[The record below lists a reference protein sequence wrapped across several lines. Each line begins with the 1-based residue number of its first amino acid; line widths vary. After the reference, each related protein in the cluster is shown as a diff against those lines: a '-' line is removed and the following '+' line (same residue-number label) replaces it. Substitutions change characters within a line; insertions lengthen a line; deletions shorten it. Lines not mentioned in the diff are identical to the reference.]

1 MWPTESAR
9 RIGGPLALLARCGLT
24 RGIAL
29 ALRETLTLWETL
41 TLGELTGD
49 ASAGPTEALGPP
61 RGRWL
66 VAGRVLATVR
76 SAAPLLL
83 CHVRKPNGRQVS
95 SDCAG
100 SKRPGDTRLWEA
112 KPVPDIITSN
122 RVPDRRIHRARRV
135 AVSTLTRAILLPIV
149 AALVFAGLILGPG
162 TQSARADGTAADFT
176 ATANLGLDGILTVR
190 QDITFST
197 VPAEVQ
203 QTFETKQDVLGDRR
217 YVYDVSGF
225 RATVDG
231 QPVEP
236 TVEVSEG
243 RLTTVRFPTNGSKQ
257 VSLEYTVAG
266 AVMSTPEGTALVW
279 PLLQGFDSTV
289 SQFTGTVAIPV
300 PFAFVECNAGSPSS
314 EVPCTYAAAGT
325 GDARQPTFRDGPRG
339 PGEFVQVR
347 IGFPPGAIAANEHI
361 EQVWTL
367 ARAFSAKPL
376 PLALALG
383 LLVLGAAALLALH
396 RRAGV
401 DAGAGTEVTKAAEFV
416 PVGPGQTE
424 FRVLGNVRP
433 GHVGTVADERVDPID
448 VTATLI
454 DLAVH
459 GHLQI
464 TELPR
469 ANEFAPTDWTLT
481 RTDSDTANLHPFEV
495 ALLEGVAGGT
505 EGAEVKVSELP
516 ARVYESVAGVQD
528 SLYDEV
534 VAYGWFERRPDAT
547 RNKWTQLAIGA
558 LVGAVAVTGLLAAF
572 TSFGLIGLALVAL
585 GLGLMF
591 VAQEMPART
600 KSGAAL
606 LAGLGVLR
614 SDLMSHPTN
623 QLPPGRELSEISELL
638 PYAVVL
644 GGHQRW
650 LDAIVAAD
658 DDPDEDRFELG
669 WYHGPE
675 GWHLHHLPDSLK
687 NFITT
692 VSGEL
697 FSR

>member
-1 MWPTESAR
+1 
-9 RIGGPLALLARCGLT
+9 
-24 RGIAL
+24 
-29 ALRETLTLWETL
+29 
-41 TLGELTGD
+41 
-49 ASAGPTEALGPP
+49 
-61 RGRWL
+61 
-66 VAGRVLATVR
+66 
-76 SAAPLLL
+76 
-83 CHVRKPNGRQVS
+83 
-95 SDCAG
+95 
-100 SKRPGDTRLWEA
+100 
-112 KPVPDIITSN
+112 VPEIITSD
-122 RVPDRRIHRARRV
+122 RVPARGV
-135 AVSTLTRAILLPIV
+135 ARPTRALPALVRAIVLPIV
-149 AALVFAGLILGPG
+149 AVLVLAGLLIGPG
-162 TQSARADGTAADFT
+162 TPTARADGTAADFT
-176 ATANLGLDGILTVR
+176 VTANLGLDGTLTVR

-197 VPAEVQ
+197 VPAEAQ
-203 QTFETKQDVLGDRR
+203 QTFETQQDVLGDRR
-217 YVYDVSGF
+217 YTYDVSGF
-225 RATVDG
+225 QATAGG

-236 TVEVSEG
+236 TVKVSGG
-243 RLTTVRFPTNGSKQ
+243 RLTTVSFPTNGSKQ
-257 VSLEYTVAG
+257 VSLEYTVVG
-266 AVMSTPEGTALVW
+266 AVIATPEGTALAW

-289 SQFTGTVAIPV
+289 SEFSATVAIPV
-300 PFAFVECNAGSPSS
+300 PFSFVECNAGSPSS
-314 EVPCTYAAAGT
+314 EVPCTFAAAGT
-325 GDARQPTFRDGPRG
+325 EDARQPTFRDGPRG

-347 IGFPPGAIAANEHI
+347 IGFPAGALESNQQLED
-361 EQVWTL
+361 VWTL

-383 LLVLGAAALLALH
+383 LLVLGAAALFALH

-401 DAGAGTEVTKAAEFV
+401 DAGAGTEVSKAAEFV

-459 GHLQI
+459 GHLLI

-481 RTDSDTANLHPFEV
+481 RTDSDVSNLHPFEL
-495 ALLEGVAGGT
+495 ALLAGVTGPLDGAGPGGAGGAAAGVAG
-505 EGAEVKVSELP
+505 VKVSELP
-516 ARVYESVAGVQD
+516 SRVYESVNAVQD

-547 RNKWTQLAIGA
+547 RNRWTQLAIGG
-558 LVGAVAVTGLLAAF
+558 LVGSVVITALLAAF
-572 TSFGLIGLALVAL
+572 TTFGLIGLALIVLA
-585 GLGLMF
+585 LGLMF

-650 LDAIVAAD
+650 LDAIVAS
-658 DDPDEDRFELG
+658 DEDEHEDCFDLG

-675 GWHLHHLPDSLK
+675 GWHLQHLPDSLK

>member
-1 MWPTESAR
+1 M
-9 RIGGPLALLARCGLT
+9 
-24 RGIAL
+24 
-29 ALRETLTLWETL
+29 
-41 TLGELTGD
+41 
-49 ASAGPTEALGPP
+49 
-61 RGRWL
+61 
-66 VAGRVLATVR
+66 
-76 SAAPLLL
+76 
-83 CHVRKPNGRQVS
+83 
-95 SDCAG
+95 
-100 SKRPGDTRLWEA
+100 
-112 KPVPDIITSN
+112 
-122 RVPDRRIHRARRV
+122 
-135 AVSTLTRAILLPIV
+135 LPIV
-149 AALVFAGLILGPG
+149 AAFVLVGLLVGPG

-176 ATANLGLDGILTVR
+176 VTANLGLDGTLTVR
-190 QDITFST
+190 QDINFST
-197 VPAEVQ
+197 VPAQVE
-203 QTFETKQDVLGDRR
+203 QTFETKQDLLGDRR
-217 YVYDVSGF
+217 YVYDVGGF
-225 RATVDG
+225 QATVGG
-231 QPVEP
+231 QPVDS
-236 TVEVSEG
+236 TVKVADG
-243 RLTTVRFPTNGSKQ
+243 RLTTVTFPTNGSKQ
-257 VSLEYTVAG
+257 VSLTYTVRG
-266 AVMSTPEGTALVW
+266 AVIATPEGTALTW

-289 SQFTGTVAIPV
+289 SQFTATVAVPV
-300 PFAFVECNAGSPSS
+300 PFAFIECNAGSPSS
-314 EVPCTYAAAGT
+314 EVPCTYAAG
-325 GDARQPTFRDGPRG
+325 GVEDARQPTFRDGPRG

-347 IGFPPGAIAANEHI
+347 IGFPPNALAANEHV
-361 EQVWTL
+361 EDVWTL
-367 ARAFSAKPL
+367 SRAFSAKPL

-383 LLVLGAAALLALH
+383 LLVLGAAALFALH

-401 DAGAGTEVTKAAEFV
+401 DAGAGTEISKAAEFV

-459 GHLQI
+459 GHLLI

-469 ANEFAPTDWTLT
+469 DNEFAPTDWTLT
-481 RTDSDTANLHPFEV
+481 RTDSDITDLHPFEV
-495 ALLEGVAGGT
+495 ALLEGVAG
-505 EGAEVKVSELP
+505 EVDGAGVRVSELP
-516 ARVYESVAGVQD
+516 ARVYESVGAVQD

-547 RNKWTQLAIGA
+547 RNRWTQFGVGA
-558 LVGAVAVTGLLAAF
+558 LVGAVVVTGLLAAF
-572 TSFGLIGLALVAL
+572 TTFGLIGLALIAL
-585 GLGLMF
+585 ALGLMF

-606 LAGLGVLR
+606 LAGLGILR
-614 SDLMSHPTN
+614 SDLMSHPTD
-623 QLPPGRELSEISELL
+623 QLSSGRELSELSELL

-658 DDPDEDRFELG
+658 DDPDEDRFDLG

>member
-1 MWPTESAR
+1 MPEF
-9 RIGGPLALLARCGLT
+9 
-24 RGIAL
+24 
-29 ALRETLTLWETL
+29 
-41 TLGELTGD
+41 
-49 ASAGPTEALGPP
+49 
-61 RGRWL
+61 
-66 VAGRVLATVR
+66 
-76 SAAPLLL
+76 
-83 CHVRKPNGRQVS
+83 
-95 SDCAG
+95 
-100 SKRPGDTRLWEA
+100 
-112 KPVPDIITSN
+112 ITSD
-122 RVPDRRIHRARRV
+122 RVPDRRRAGMSRASATRARM
-135 AVSTLTRAILLPIV
+135 ILLPIV
-149 AALVFAGLILGPG
+149 AMLVFVGLLVGPG
-162 TQSARADGTAADFT
+162 TQSARADGTAAEFT
-176 ATANLGLDGILTVR
+176 VTANLGLDGTLTVR
-190 QDITFST
+190 QDITFSA
-197 VPAEVQ
+197 VPAQVE
-203 QTFETKQDVLGDRR
+203 QTFETKQDLLGDRR
-217 YVYDVSGF
+217 YVYDVGSF
-225 RATVDG
+225 RATVNG

-236 TVEVSEG
+236 TVTVADG
-243 RLTTVRFPTNGSKQ
+243 RLTTVSFPTNGSKQ
-257 VSLEYTVAG
+257 VSLEYTVG
-266 AVMSTPEGTALVW
+266 SAVIATPEGTALTW

-289 SQFTGTVAIPV
+289 SEFTATVAIPV
-300 PFAFVECNAGSPSS
+300 PFAFIECNAGSPSS

-325 GDARQPTFRDGPRG
+325 EDARQPTFRDGPRG

-347 IGFPPGAIAANEHI
+347 IGFPPDAIAANEHI

-383 LLVLGAAALLALH
+383 LLVLGAAALFALH

-424 FRVLGNVRP
+424 FRALGNVRP

-459 GHLQI
+459 GHLVI

-469 ANEFAPTDWTLT
+469 AHEFAPTDWTLT
-481 RTDSDTANLHPFEV
+481 RTDSDPTNLHLFEV
-495 ALLEGVAGGT
+495 TLLEGVAGPAD
-505 EGAEVKVSELP
+505 GAEVKVSQLP
-516 ARVYESVAGVQD
+516 ARVYESVAAVQD

-547 RNKWTQLAIGA
+547 RNRWTQLGIGA
-558 LVGAVAVTGLLAAF
+558 VLGAVVVTGLLAAF
-572 TSFGLIGLALVAL
+572 TIFGLVGLALIAL

-614 SDLMSHPTN
+614 SELMSHPTT

-658 DDPDEDRFELG
+658 DDLDEDRFELG

>member
-1 MWPTESAR
+1 M
-9 RIGGPLALLARCGLT
+9 LARGGQLT
-24 RGIAL
+24 WGKPL
-29 ALRETLTLWETL
+29 SM
-41 TLGELTGD
+41 GELTGD
-49 ASAGPTEALGPP
+49 ASAGSAEALAAP
-61 RGRWL
+61 RGRRL
-66 VAGRVLATVR
+66 VAVRVLATVR

-83 CHVRKPNGRQVS
+83 SHVPKPNGRWCPS
-95 SDCAG
+95 NRRRSG
-100 SKRPGDTRLWEA
+100 RPGDTRLWEA
-112 KPVPDIITSN
+112 RPVPEIITSD
-122 RVPDRRIHRARRV
+122 RVPARGLARATRV
-135 AVSTLTRAILLPIV
+135 ALPALARAIVLPVV
-149 AALVFAGLILGPG
+149 AVLVLAGLLIGPG
-162 TQSARADGTAADFT
+162 TPTARADGTAAAFT
-176 ATANLGLDGILTVR
+176 VAANLGLDGTLTVR

-225 RATVDG
+225 QATAGG

-236 TVEVSEG
+236 TVEISEG
-243 RLTTVRFPTNGSKQ
+243 RLTTVSFPSNGSEQ
-257 VSLEYTVAG
+257 VSLEYTVVG
-266 AVMSTPEGTALVW
+266 AVISTPEGTALAW

-289 SQFTGTVAIPV
+289 SEFTATVAIPV
-300 PFAFVECNAGSPSS
+300 PFSFIECNAGSPSS
-314 EVPCTYAAAGT
+314 EVPCTFAAAGT

-347 IGFPPGAIAANEHI
+347 IGFPADALKANEHI
-361 EQVWTL
+361 EDVWTL

-383 LLVLGAAALLALH
+383 LLVLGAAALFALH

-401 DAGAGTEVTKAAEFV
+401 DAGTGTEVSKAAEFL

-481 RTDSDTANLHPFEV
+481 RTDSDVTNLHPFEV
-495 ALLEGVAGGT
+495 ALLEGVTGQVGGAGAA
-505 EGAEVKVSELP
+505 GAAGVRVSELP
-516 ARVYESVAGVQD
+516 SRVYESVNEVQD

-547 RNKWTQLAIGA
+547 RNRWTQLAIGA
-558 LVGAVAVTGLLAAF
+558 LIGSVVVTALLAAF
-572 TSFGLIGLALVAL
+572 TSLGLIGLALIAL
-585 GLGLMF
+585 ALGLMF

-614 SDLMSHPTN
+614 SDLMSHPTD

-650 LDAIVAAD
+650 LDAIVAGD
-658 DDPDEDRFELG
+658 EDEHEDRFDLG

-692 VSGEL
+692 VSGQL

>member
-1 MWPTESAR
+1 MRA
-9 RIGGPLALLARCGLT
+9 
-24 RGIAL
+24 
-29 ALRETLTLWETL
+29 
-41 TLGELTGD
+41 
-49 ASAGPTEALGPP
+49 
-61 RGRWL
+61 
-66 VAGRVLATVR
+66 LATVR

-83 CHVRKPNGRQVS
+83 CHVRKPNGRRVR

-100 SKRPGDTRLWEA
+100 SKRPSDTRLWETA
-112 KPVPDIITSN
+112 PVPEIITSD
-122 RVPDRRIHRARRV
+122 RVPDRRVARTSRIAPL
-135 AVSTLTRAILLPIV
+135 AVTRAIVLPVVALLV
-149 AALVFAGLILGPG
+149 LAGLLIGPG
-162 TQSARADGTAADFT
+162 TPTARADGTAADFT
-176 ATANLGLDGILTVR
+176 VTANLGLDGTLTVR

-217 YVYDVSGF
+217 YVYDISGF
-225 RATVDG
+225 QATAG
-231 QPVEP
+231 GRPVES
-236 TVEVSEG
+236 TVEVSGG
-243 RLTTVRFPTNGSKQ
+243 RLTTVRFPTNGSER

-266 AVMSTPEGTALVW
+266 AVISTPEGTALAW

-289 SQFTGTVAIPV
+289 SEFTATVAIPA
-300 PFAFVECNAGSPSS
+300 PFSFIECNAGSPTS
-314 EVPCTYAAAGT
+314 EVPCTFAAAGT

-347 IGFPPGAIAANEHI
+347 IGFPPSAIRANENI
-361 EQVWTL
+361 EEVWTL

-383 LLVLGAAALLALH
+383 LLVLGAAALFALH

-401 DAGAGTEVTKAAEFV
+401 DAGAGTEITKAAEFV

-459 GHLQI
+459 GHLLI

-469 ANEFAPTDWTLT
+469 VNEFAPTDWTLT
-481 RTDSDTANLHPFEV
+481 RSDSDVTGLHPFEV
-495 ALLEGVAGGT
+495 ALLDGVTGPVGGAGTG
-505 EGAEVKVSELP
+505 GAASGRAAEVKVSELP
-516 ARVYESVAGVQD
+516 SRVYESVNAVQD

-534 VAYGWFERRPDAT
+534 VDYGWFERRPDAT
-547 RNKWTQLAIGA
+547 RNRWTQLAIGA
-558 LVGAVAVTGLLAAF
+558 LVGAVVVTALLAAF
-572 TSFGLIGLALVAL
+572 TTFGLIGLALIVLA
-585 GLGLMF
+585 LGLMF

-650 LDAIVAAD
+650 LDAIVASD
-658 DDPDEDRFELG
+658 DDEHEDRFDLG

-675 GWHLHHLPDSLK
+675 GWHLHYLPDSLR

>member
-1 MWPTESAR
+1 MPEIFTSDR
-9 RIGGPLALLARCGLT
+9 VPT
-24 RGIAL
+24 RG
-29 ALRETLTLWETL
+29 
-41 TLGELTGD
+41 
-49 ASAGPTEALGPP
+49 
-61 RGRWL
+61 
-66 VAGRVLATVR
+66 VARAT
-76 SAAPLLL
+76 
-83 CHVRKPNGRQVS
+83 
-95 SDCAG
+95 
-100 SKRPGDTRLWEA
+100 
-112 KPVPDIITSN
+112 
-122 RVPDRRIHRARRV
+122 RV
-135 AVSTLTRAILLPIV
+135 APPALVRAILLPVV
-149 AALVFAGLILGPG
+149 AVLVLAGLLIGPG
-162 TQSARADGTAADFT
+162 TPTARADGTAAEF
-176 ATANLGLDGILTVR
+176 AVTANLSLDGTLTVR
-190 QDITFST
+190 QDITFAT

-217 YVYDVSGF
+217 YSYDISGF
-225 RATVDG
+225 QAAAGG

-236 TVEVSEG
+236 TVKVTGG
-243 RLTTVRFPTNGSKQ
+243 RLTTVSFPTNGSKQ
-257 VSLEYTVAG
+257 VSLEYTVVG
-266 AVMSTPEGTALVW
+266 AVIATPEGTALAW

-289 SQFTGTVAIPV
+289 SEFTATVAIPV
-300 PFAFVECNAGSPSS
+300 PFAFIECNAGSPNS

-325 GDARQPTFRDGPRG
+325 EDARQPTFRDGPRG
-339 PGEFVQVR
+339 PGEFVQIR
-347 IGFPPGAIAANEHI
+347 IGFPPNTLETNQQL
-361 EQVWTL
+361 EDVWTL

-383 LLVLGAAALLALH
+383 LLVLGAAALYALH

-401 DAGAGTEVTKAAEFV
+401 DAGAGAEVTKAAEFV

-459 GHLQI
+459 GHLLI

-469 ANEFAPTDWTLT
+469 TNEFAPTDWLLT
-481 RTDSDTANLHPFEV
+481 RTDSDASNLHPFEV
-495 ALLEGVAGGT
+495 ALLEGVTGSTAGA
-505 EGAEVKVSELP
+505 GAGAGAGPTGVKVSELP
-516 ARVYESVAGVQD
+516 SRVYESVNAVQD

-534 VAYGWFERRPDAT
+534 VTYGWFDRRPDAT
-547 RNKWTQLAIGA
+547 RNRWTQLAIGA
-558 LVGAVAVTGLLAAF
+558 LVGSVVITGLLAAF
-572 TSFGLIGLALVAL
+572 STFGLIGLALIAL
-585 GLGLMF
+585 ALGLMF

-644 GGHQRW
+644 GGQQRW
-650 LDAIVAAD
+650 LDAIVASD
-658 DDPDEDRFELG
+658 DDEHEDRFDLG

-697 FSR
+697 FAR